1 MREYLAKNSKD
12 IKNYPKTLEILKS
25 KEVNLAP
32 IVDSS
37 RYRIRMYFSSSCPHC
52 KRMFKTLDNLQRKGI
67 YVEALQIDDARFKPE
82 YPLPTQ
88 KASKEEI
95 KKHNIKSV
103 PFTLIADLKKKALY
117 PPIRGFQDSNQI
129 LKLIKEANN
138 L

>member
-25 KEVNLAP
+25 KEVN
-32 IVDSS
+32 IVPVVDPS
-37 RYRIRMYFSSSCPHC
+37 RYRIRMYFSSTCPHC
-52 KRMFKTLDNLQRKGI
+52 KRMFKTLDSLQKKGI
-67 YVEALQIDDARFKPE
+67 YVEALQIDDALFKPQ
-82 YPLPTQ
+82 YSLPTQ